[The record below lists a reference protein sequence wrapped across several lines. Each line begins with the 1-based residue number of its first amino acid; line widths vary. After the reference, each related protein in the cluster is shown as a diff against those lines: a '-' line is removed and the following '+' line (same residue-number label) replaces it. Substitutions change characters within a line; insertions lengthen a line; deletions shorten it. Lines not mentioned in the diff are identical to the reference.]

1 MTRLLRVVIVDDEA
15 PAREGLRLRLHRE
28 SDVLVLG
35 EYADPGMAVDALNA
49 DAPDVVFLDIEMA
62 GLDGFSLLKR
72 LDRLNSS
79 IVFVTAYDHYAARAF
94 EINAVDYLLKPV
106 EQERLHDAL
115 DRVRARLASDDRG
128 ELTNRVARLVNALE
142 VAPASLKTPERIAV
156 RADDTI
162 RFIDPATIDYI
173 DAAGGSV
180 RVHSAGSVQD
190 VRKSMGEMI
199 ALLDPTRF
207 VRIHRSTI
215 VNISRIKELQ
225 PYFHGEFIVVLHDGT
240 QLKSSRSYREALVRQ
255 LGI

>member
-15 PAREGLRLRLHRE
+15 PAREGLRLRLQRE

-35 EYADPGMAVDALNA
+35 EYADPGMAVDALNV
-49 DAPDVVFLDIEMA
+49 DPPDVVFLDIEMA

-72 LDRLNSS
+72 LDRINSS
-79 IVFVTAYDHYAARAF
+79 IVFVTAYDQYAARAF

-115 DRVRARLASDDRG
+115 ERARARLASDDRG
-128 ELTNRVARLVNALE
+128 ELTSRVVRLVNALE
-142 VAPASLKTPERIAV
+142 VSPASAKTPERIAIRV
-156 RADDTI
+156 DEAI
-162 RFIDPATIDYI
+162 RFIDPTTIDYI

-180 RVHSAGSVQD
+180 RVHSSGSVQD
-190 VRKSMGEMI
+190 VRKSMGEMV
-199 ALLDPTRF
+199 ALLDPARF

-225 PYFHGEFIVVLHDGT
+225 PYFHGEFIVLLHDGT
-240 QLKSSRSYREALVRQ
+240 QLKSSRSYRDALVRQ

>member
-28 SDVLVLG
+28 RDVLVLG
-35 EYADPGMAVDALNA
+35 EYADPGMAVDAINV
-49 DAPDVVFLDIEMA
+49 DPPDVVFLDIEMA
-62 GLDGFSLLKR
+62 GLDGFSLLER

-79 IVFVTAYDHYAARAF
+79 IVFVTAYDQYAARAF

-115 DRVRARLASDDRG
+115 ERVRARVAADDRG
-128 ELTNRVARLVNALE
+128 ELTSRVSRLVNALE
-142 VAPASLKTPERIAV
+142 LSPASPKPPERIAIRV
-156 RADDTI
+156 DDAI
-162 RFIDPATIDYI
+162 RFIDPTTIDYI

-180 RVHSAGSVQD
+180 RIHSSGAVQE
-190 VRKSMGEMI
+190 VRKSMGEMV
-199 ALLDPTRF
+199 ALLDPARF

-215 VNISRIKELQ
+215 VNVSRIRELQ
-225 PYFHGEFIVVLHDGT
+225 PYFHGEFIVLLHDGT

>member
-1 MTRLLRVVIVDDEA
+1 LRVVIVDDEA
-15 PAREGLRLRLHRE
+15 PAREGLRLRLQRE

-35 EYADPGMAVDALNA
+35 EYADPAMAMAALKA

-79 IVFVTAYDHYAARAF
+79 IVFVTAYDQYAARAF

-115 DRVRARLASDDRG
+115 ERARTRLASDDRG
-128 ELTNRVARLVNALE
+128 ELASRVTRLVDALE
-142 VAPASLKTPERIAV
+142 VAPTSVKAPDRIAI
-156 RADDTI
+156 RSDDAI
-162 RFIDPATIDYI
+162 RFIDPSTIDYI

-180 RVHSAGSVQD
+180 RVHANGVVQE
-190 VRKSMGEMI
+190 VRKSMGEMT
-199 ALLDPTRF
+199 ALLDPSRF

-215 VNISRIKELQ
+215 VNIARIKELQ
-225 PYFHGEFIVVLHDGT
+225 PYFHGEFIVVLHNGT
-240 QLKSSRSYREALVRQ
+240 QLKSSRSYRDVLVRQ

>member
-15 PAREGLRLRLHRE
+15 PAREGLRLRLQRE

-35 EYADPGMAVDALNA
+35 EYADPGMAVAALNV
-49 DAPDVVFLDIEMA
+49 DPPDVVFLDIEMA

-79 IVFVTAYDHYAARAF
+79 IVFVTAYDQYAARAF

-115 DRVRARLASDDRG
+115 ERARARLASDDRS
-128 ELTNRVARLVNALE
+128 ELTSRVARLVDALE
-142 VAPASLKTPERIAV
+142 VLPSSAKTPERIAIRV
-156 RADDTI
+156 DEAI
-162 RFIDPATIDYI
+162 RFIDPTAIDYI

-180 RVHSAGSVQD
+180 RVHSSGAVQEI
-190 VRKSMGEMI
+190 RKSMGEMV

-215 VNISRIKELQ
+215 VNIARIKELQ
-225 PYFHGEFIVVLHDGT
+225 PYFHGEFIVLLHDGT
-240 QLKSSRSYREALVRQ
+240 QLKSSRSYRDALVRQ

>member
-1 MTRLLRVVIVDDEA
+1 VTRLLRVVIVDDEA
-15 PAREGLRLRLHRE
+15 PAREGLRLRLQRE

-35 EYADPGMAVDALNA
+35 EFADPAMALDALNA

-79 IVFVTAYDHYAARAF
+79 IVFVTAYDQYAARAF

-115 DRVRARLASDDRG
+115 ERVRARLASDDRG
-128 ELTNRVARLVNALE
+128 ELQDRVTRLIDALE
-142 VAPASLKTPERIAV
+142 VSPASHRVPERIAI
-156 RADDTI
+156 RADDAI
-162 RFIDPATIDYI
+162 RFIDPATIDYV
-173 DAAGGSV
+173 DAAGDSV
-180 RVHSAGSVQD
+180 RIHVGSGVQV
-190 VRKSMGEMI
+190 VRKSMGEMM
-199 ALLDPTRF
+199 AVLDPARF

-225 PYFHGEFIVVLHDGT
+225 PYFHGEFIVVLHDGV
-240 QLKSSRSYREALVRQ
+240 QLKSSRSYREGLLKQ
-255 LGI
+255 LAI

>member
-1 MTRLLRVVIVDDEA
+1 VVIVDDEA
-15 PAREGLRLRLHRE
+15 PAREGLRLRLQRE

-35 EYADPGMAVDALNA
+35 EYADPAMAMDALKV

-79 IVFVTAYDHYAARAF
+79 IVFVTAYDQYAARAF

-115 DRVRARLASDDRG
+115 ERARTRLAFDDRG
-128 ELTNRVARLVNALE
+128 ELASRVTRLVDALE
-142 VAPASLKTPERIAV
+142 VAPTSVKAPERIAI
-156 RADDTI
+156 RSDDAI

-180 RVHSAGSVQD
+180 RVHANGVVQE
-190 VRKSMGEMI
+190 VRKSMGEMA
-199 ALLDPTRF
+199 ALLDPSRF

-215 VNISRIKELQ
+215 VNIARIKELQ
-225 PYFHGEFIVVLHDGT
+225 PYFHGEFIVVLHNGT
-240 QLKSSRSYREALVRQ
+240 QLKSSRSYRDVLVRQ
-255 LGI
+255 LGL

>member
-1 MTRLLRVVIVDDEA
+1 VVIVDDEA
-15 PAREGLRLRLHRE
+15 PAREGLRLRLQRE

-35 EYADPGMAVDALNA
+35 EYADPAMAMDALKA

-79 IVFVTAYDHYAARAF
+79 IVFVTAYDQYAARAF

-115 DRVRARLASDDRG
+115 ERARTRLASDDRG
-128 ELTNRVARLVNALE
+128 ELAGRVTRLVDALE
-142 VAPASLKTPERIAV
+142 VAPTSVKAPERIAI
-156 RADDTI
+156 RSDDAI

-173 DAAGGSV
+173 DAAGSSV
-180 RVHSAGSVQD
+180 RVHANGVVQE
-190 VRKSMGEMI
+190 VRKSMGEMT
-199 ALLDPTRF
+199 ALLDPSRF

-215 VNISRIKELQ
+215 VNIARIKELQ
-225 PYFHGEFIVVLHDGT
+225 PYFHGEFIVVLHNGT
-240 QLKSSRSYREALVRQ
+240 QLKSSRSYRDVLVRQ
-255 LGI
+255 LGL

>member
-28 SDVLVLG
+28 RDVLVLG
-35 EYADPGMAVDALNA
+35 EYADPGMAVDAINV
-49 DAPDVVFLDIEMA
+49 DPPDVVFLDIEMA
-62 GLDGFSLLKR
+62 GLDGFSLLER

-79 IVFVTAYDHYAARAF
+79 IVFVTAYDQYAARAF

-115 DRVRARLASDDRG
+115 ERVRARVAADDRG
-128 ELTNRVARLVNALE
+128 ELTSLVSRLVNALE
-142 VAPASLKTPERIAV
+142 LSPASPKPPQRIAIRV
-156 RADDTI
+156 DDAI
-162 RFIDPATIDYI
+162 RFIDPTTIDYI

-180 RVHSAGSVQD
+180 RIHSAGAVQE
-190 VRKSMGEMI
+190 VRKSMGEMV
-199 ALLDPTRF
+199 ALLDPARF

-215 VNISRIKELQ
+215 VNVSRIRELQ
-225 PYFHGEFIVVLHDGT
+225 PYFHGEFIVLLHDGT

>member
-15 PAREGLRLRLHRE
+15 PAREGLRLRLQRE

-35 EYADPGMAVDALNA
+35 EYADPGMAVEALNV
-49 DAPDVVFLDIEMA
+49 DPPDVVFLDIEMA
-62 GLDGFSLLKR
+62 GLDGFSLLQR

-79 IVFVTAYDHYAARAF
+79 IVFVTAYDQYAARAF

-115 DRVRARLASDDRG
+115 ERARARLASDDRG
-128 ELTNRVARLVNALE
+128 ELTSRVARLVRALE
-142 VAPASLKTPERIAV
+142 VSPASPKAADRIAIRV
-156 RADDTI
+156 DDAI
-162 RFIDPATIDYI
+162 RFIDPTTIDYI

-180 RVHSAGSVQD
+180 RIHSSGGVQE
-190 VRKSMGEMI
+190 VRKSMGEMV
-199 ALLDPTRF
+199 ALLDPARF

-215 VNISRIKELQ
+215 VNVSRIRELQ
-225 PYFHGEFIVVLHDGT
+225 PYFHGEFIVLLHDGT
-240 QLKSSRSYREALVRQ
+240 RLKSSRSYRDPLVRQ